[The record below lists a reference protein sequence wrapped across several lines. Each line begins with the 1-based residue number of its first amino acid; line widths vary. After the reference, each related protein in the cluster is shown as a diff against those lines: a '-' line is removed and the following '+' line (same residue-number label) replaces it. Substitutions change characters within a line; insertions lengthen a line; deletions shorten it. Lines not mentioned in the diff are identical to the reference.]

1 MVNMQEQEIF
11 NKKEVNKKENLLLS
25 PKYDVVFHALFRKG
39 NENIT
44 KALIQ
49 DITGREYKR
58 IDMDKNVVLSNDD
71 IHKKNEIL
79 DLKVELDD
87 GEICNIEIQLSN
99 KKNFK
104 ERILEYWAKLY
115 SGQLTKGQDYI
126 KLKRTILIAII
137 DFDIKQFINEGYHTK
152 WRIRE
157 DKNRQLILTNDF
169 EIHIIEMKKANKILK
184 DNKNDRIAQWMTF
197 FDNPNSVEV
206 KKMSEENEDIN
217 QALEQLRKLSSNKEL
232 VELMDRQDRYERD
245 RRAELQYATEEAME
259 KGMKQGIE
267 QGIKQG
273 IEQGIK
279 QGIEQGLKDGERNKM
294 IQIAKKCLEKEMDLK
309 EILEITGLNEEEI
322 LKLKNEEF
330 A

>member
-1 MVNMQEQEIF
+1 
-11 NKKEVNKKENLLLS
+11 
-25 PKYDVVFHALFRKG
+25 
-39 NENIT
+39 
-44 KALIQ
+44 
-49 DITGREYKR
+49 
-58 IDMDKNVVLSNDD
+58 
-71 IHKKNEIL
+71 
-79 DLKVELDD
+79 
-87 GEICNIEIQLSN
+87 
-99 KKNFK
+99 
-104 ERILEYWAKLY
+104 
-115 SGQLTKGQDYI
+115 
-126 KLKRTILIAII
+126 
-137 DFDIKQFINEGYHTK
+137 
-152 WRIRE
+152 
-157 DKNRQLILTNDF
+157 
-169 EIHIIEMKKANKILK
+169 MKKANKILK

-217 QALEQLRKLSSNKEL
+217 EALEQLRKLSSNKEL

-267 QGIKQG
+267 QGMKQGIEQGMKQG